1 MSILV
6 PRSKAAIVV
15 ETEAEKL
22 ERKAFAQER
31 KHERMVEQQKI
42 ARRMEDLMEKVVF
55 IPPIDLF

>member
-15 ETEAEKL
+15 ENQDEKL
-22 ERKAFAQER
+22 QRKVLAQQR

-42 ARRMEDLMEKVVF
+42 AQHMEDLMEKVF
-55 IPPIDLF
+55 Y